1 MLHPRPRKKSINTVN
16 ANNSARSTLESNK
29 LVLNGFDVEEKNDG
43 CYRAKP
49 TKKRKSFNKRE
60 CSDPERIKIKMLDDF
75 QKRAQL
81 NSVSVMHD
89 GYYSSQPAITG
100 LGQLHS
106 VPSSG
111 SHHEMQHSMQ
121 GPLQG
126 QLTFRT
132 PTVQGF
138 FDLQDS
144 LEAMEQPIR
153 VSQFHGITSKQLDV
167 DRSLS

>member
-16 ANNSARSTLESNK
+16 ANNSARRTLESNK

-43 CYRAKP
+43 CHRAKP

-89 GYYSSQPAITG
+89 GYYSSQPAIIG
-100 LGQLHS
+100 LVGRMNFLLGSFLFFRDVYGYHILFQ
-106 VPSSG
+106 SSG
-111 SHHEMQHSMQ
+111 AIA
-121 GPLQG
+121 
-126 QLTFRT
+126 FRAK
-132 PTVQGF
+132 QWF
-138 FDLQDS
+138 
-144 LEAMEQPIR
+144 
-153 VSQFHGITSKQLDV
+153 TS
-167 DRSLS
+167 